1 MVQPAEHVVYAI
13 HDYEI
18 PGKGFLPLRAGDV
31 IYVIDA
37 DTSGWWLG
45 INLRRQKGVF
55 PSTYTLPYVFP
66 LPAADLV
73 HDTRLIMLA
82 REFGVDV
89 ASGAPTPLHELPTT
103 PTPHAPTPAMPSTDF
118 LREEL
123 QRLLLERESARK
135 TVLRHLEELLSA
147 QERWHALQQQQQQQ
161 QQQAEATRRSHEQ
174 QSKVQNCKV
183 QKAMHELRSVVDTI
197 DKQKHKLLLRGRA
210 PSNSWY
216 DLFADV
222 VATVA
227 AGAAALEQ
235 DAVSPRE
242 CFWRAALTDVK
253 SVVGQQ
259 EEQLAAL
266 SSDCEAKEAA
276 FTAAAA
282 ALQSRIEWRDSNVAA
297 MLVYW
302 ADAAATAKST
312 YISCKT
318 EREAAVVAHQQEA
331 AQLRYRLE
339 EGRERFAETKEKY
352 RKCRREAQKI
362 TELLKQQDALQALS
376 REIAQVGDQITS
388 RQQQLPCG
396 APSRRFE

>member
-1 MVQPAEHVVYAI
+1 MVQPAEQVVYAI

-37 DTSGWWLG
+37 DASGWWLG

-147 QERWHALQQQQQQQ
+147 QERWHALLLQQ

-174 QSKVQNCKV
+174 QSKMQNCKV

-210 PSNSWY
+210 PPNSWY
-216 DLFADV
+216 DSFADV

-235 DAVSPRE
+235 GEVSPRE

-259 EEQLAAL
+259 EEQLTAL

-297 MLVYW
+297 MLAYW

-331 AQLRYRLE
+331 AQLRCRLE
-339 EGRERFAETKEKY
+339 EGRERFAKTKEKY
-352 RKCRREAQKI
+352 RKCRREAQEI

-376 REIAQVGDQITS
+376 REIAQVGDQIIS

-396 APSRRFE
+396 VASRRFE